1 MRHMRMIL
9 VGPPGAGKGTQ
20 AARLV
25 DTFRIPHISSGD
37 MLRAAVKEGTP
48 LGVKADGFMKSGQL
62 VPDDVV
68 IGMILERIAKPDCAK
83 GFMLDGFPRTRP
95 QAEALDQAMR
105 EAGVELDAV
114 VLIEVPDALLEE
126 RAVGRRTDPETGT
139 IYHLKYNPP
148 PADIAGRLV
157 HRKDDTSEAVATRL
171 TKYHSETAPIVP
183 FYEQKG
189 ILKRVDGVGDP
200 DAITKRLTAALNGN

>member
-1 MRHMRMIL
+1 MRMIL

-25 DTFRIPHISSGD
+25 ESFQIPHISSGD
-37 MLRAAVKEGTP
+37 MFRAEVKQGTE
-48 LGVKADGFMKSGQL
+48 LGKQLDHYMKLGGL
-62 VPDDVV
+62 VPDDVTIPIV
-68 IGMILERIAKPDCAK
+68 LKRMTQPDCAQ

-95 QAEALDQAMR
+95 QAEALDQAMTK
-105 EAGVELDAV
+105 AGVTLDAV

-126 RAVGRRTDPETGT
+126 RAVLRRSDPETGK

-157 HRKDDTSEAVATRL
+157 HRNDDTVEAVTKRVQ
-171 TKYHSETAPIVP
+171 KYHAETAPIIP
-183 FYEQKG
+183 FYLEKG

-200 DAITKRLTAALNGN
+200 DVITQRITAVLND

>member
-1 MRHMRMIL
+1 MRMIL

-25 DTFRIPHISSGD
+25 DTYRIPHISSGD
-37 MLRAAVKEGTP
+37 MLRAAVKEGTQ
-48 LGVKADGFMKSGQL
+48 LGQEADRYMKAGKL
-62 VPDDVV
+62 VPDEVV
-68 IGMILERIAKPDCAK
+68 IGMILERIGKPDCAK

-95 QAEALDQAMR
+95 QAEALDRAMR
-105 EAGVELDAV
+105 DAGVTLDAV

-126 RAVGRRTDPETGT
+126 RAVGRRSDPETGA

-148 PADIAGRLV
+148 PPEIADRLV
-157 HRKDDTSEAVATRL
+157 HRKDDTIEAVSTRIQ
-171 TKYHSETAPIVP
+171 KYHSETAPIIP
-183 FYEQKG
+183 FYGEAG

-200 DAITKRLTAALNGN
+200 DMITERIRAVLAS